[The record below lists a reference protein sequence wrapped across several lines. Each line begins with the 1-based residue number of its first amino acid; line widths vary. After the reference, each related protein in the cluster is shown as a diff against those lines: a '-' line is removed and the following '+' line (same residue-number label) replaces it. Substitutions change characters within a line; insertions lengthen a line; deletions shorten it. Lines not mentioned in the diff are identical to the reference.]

1 MNEVIDGT
9 VRGLGKP
16 YADGTPRYEIWVPI
30 GRTGGLPLRVD
41 ERVPVRLRVAGVEY
55 SAGLR
60 STANN
65 TYAQVCPDLVASG
78 GAEDKLGRVLTA
90 AGFEVNNPVQLLVSG
105 DVVEVRRA
113 V

>member
-1 MNEVIDGT
+1 MGDVVDGT

-30 GRTGGLPLRVD
+30 GRTGSLPLRVD
-41 ERVPVRLRVAGVEY
+41 ERVPVRLRVAGAEFC
-55 SAGLR
+55 AGLR
-60 STANN
+60 STTDNK
-65 TYAQVCPDLVASG
+65 YAQVCPDVVASG

-90 AGFEVNNPVQLLVSG
+90 AGFEVNDPVQLLVTG